1 MGLPAQKARRGL
13 LRRTACL
20 RFCLR
25 RCTAGIF
32 LVCFLAWMNLNAT
45 LIYYQE
51 PEEQVPADKGHYDMG
66 RRENERNMIVNNMQ
80 VQTNSEQAKVEH
92 PSDPSDKKI
101 LTFYLEPPSTM
112 IDTKPLPMRKTSADI
127 LQKIGFSQAGVNCT
141 NGFLIRFPTDEFP
154 ESDPFLPWI
163 HDYFVDTS
171 IGNNKSWA
179 VKFVAQNRRRCDTG
193 HGKESAMKFWEPQM
207 ALFQPVP
214 IQIVGNNKYL
224 LSSLDEATVLET
236 RFICRF
242 HDDKG
247 NSEISFSEYPFNYE
261 YINWRKHREQSM
273 FSFKGPDVGLF
284 EFSQLLFSCPVPEL
298 FRNSMKLHKDQPS
311 VWMDLIPIRTPARH
325 GERLLGEMHVGH
337 DESLH
342 LEAFDTVKAFGDSHF
357 LPELVDS
364 GRIANLPI
372 CASDASNP
380 SSHQIAEKEHD
391 TSIDKRN
398 TLVLCTW
405 TASSYHRRGD
415 RIAVNDAPGR
425 LREWIVFHKLAGV
438 DHIVIYDNSQI
449 SVADDEV
456 NTSLKQITDAF
467 PDFVT
472 YHPWP
477 FKVCNNNRPNN
488 KNPGERSS
496 QYAAESSCR
505 ERYGPSTDWMAFI
518 DTDEY
523 LVPMINGT
531 WKDLLTN
538 IMQSSP
544 QTKVLKMKS
553 SRGRPREDLME
564 ELADQNDCN
573 IEPHRKRKDPLDPCL
588 VPRRN
593 ETFLRVYNCDY
604 IKPPRP
610 DRFAR
615 AMKQI
620 YQPSFVLSHFV
631 HYSTITTDIA
641 RYHKDWIYGNDRPFS
656 RRVNDYEWGDR
667 FLDEL
672 NEGVLVHTKSVLPY
686 ETMTRS
692 ANCRSGKQYRGCGV
706 GRVCPESTIFND
718 TIHQE
723 NLFVDESGSFCNCW
737 INQKVE
743 STWVKRLEEALLGT

>member
-1 MGLPAQKARRGL
+1 
-13 LRRTACL
+13 
-20 RFCLR
+20 
-25 RCTAGIF
+25 
-32 LVCFLAWMNLNAT
+32 MNLNAT
-45 LIYYQE
+45 LINYQE

-496 QYAAESSCR
+496 QVS
-505 ERYGPSTDWMAFI
+505 
-518 DTDEY
+518 
-523 LVPMINGT
+523 
-531 WKDLLTN
+531 
-538 IMQSSP
+538 
-544 QTKVLKMKS
+544 
-553 SRGRPREDLME
+553 
-564 ELADQNDCN
+564 
-573 IEPHRKRKDPLDPCL
+573 
-588 VPRRN
+588 
-593 ETFLRVYNCDY
+593 
-604 IKPPRP
+604 
-610 DRFAR
+610 
-615 AMKQI
+615 AMMLC
-620 YQPSFVLSHFV
+620 YQL
-631 HYSTITTDIA
+631 
-641 RYHKDWIYGNDRPFS
+641 
-656 RRVNDYEWGDR
+656 
-667 FLDEL
+667 
-672 NEGVLVHTKSVLPY
+672 
-686 ETMTRS
+686 
-692 ANCRSGKQYRGCGV
+692 
-706 GRVCPESTIFND
+706 
-718 TIHQE
+718 
-723 NLFVDESGSFCNCW
+723 
-737 INQKVE
+737 
-743 STWVKRLEEALLGT
+743 